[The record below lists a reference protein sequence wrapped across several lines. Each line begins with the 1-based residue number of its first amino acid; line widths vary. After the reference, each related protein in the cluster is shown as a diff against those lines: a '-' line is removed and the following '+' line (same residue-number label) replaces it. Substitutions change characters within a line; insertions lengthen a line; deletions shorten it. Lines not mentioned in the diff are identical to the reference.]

1 MSTASTSFT
10 SARPVVMRDVA
21 TRAAREIVTASD
33 ALESLAASTSGRA
46 HADVDTALHAIRRLA
61 ALVSPLAVAESR
73 ARDDDGDH
81 GASRAGEGNVHAA
94 ENRVLRKR
102 ADALERAVRELKHR
116 NAQLEEDALCR
127 RAEWLQ
133 DARRELDAA
142 LRRGEEREAKR
153 VETLELE
160 VRRARAVCEE
170 MRSEALALEDEVERC
185 ERDKDRL
192 ARENALLM
200 EATRAARA
208 EFERRDRERGIVGGG
223 GSRAASTSTGM
234 MKSPA
239 SRLPETLGSP
249 FGGVRI

>member
-1 MSTASTSFT
+1 
-10 SARPVVMRDVA
+10 MRDVA
-21 TRAAREIVTASD
+21 ARAAREIVAASD
-33 ALESLAASTSGRA
+33 ALESLTASTSARA
-46 HADVDTALHAIRRLA
+46 RSDVDAALRAVRRLA
-61 ALVSPLAVAESR
+61 ALVSPFAVAESR
-73 ARDDDGDH
+73 ARDDVDGH
-81 GASRAGEGNVHAA
+81 GATRAGEGSVRGKSRPA
-94 ENRVLRKR
+94 EARRRPRARGGGAQRTKR
-102 ADALERAVRELKHR
+102 ATGGGGAAG
-116 NAQLEEDALCR
+116 
-127 RAEWLQ
+127 RAEWLR

-208 EFERRDRERGIVGGG
+208 EFERRDRAREIVGGR
-223 GSRAASTSTGM
+223 GSRATSTGM

-249 FGGVRI
+249 FGGVRGA

>member
-1 MSTASTSFT
+1 
-10 SARPVVMRDVA
+10 MRDVA
-21 TRAAREIVTASD
+21 ARAAREIVAASD
-33 ALESLAASTSGRA
+33 ALESLSASTSARA
-46 HADVDTALHAIRRLA
+46 RSDVDAALRAVRRLA
-61 ALVSPLAVAESR
+61 ALVSPFAVAESR
-73 ARDDDGDH
+73 ARDDVDGH
-81 GASRAGEGNVHAA
+81 GATRAGEGSVHA

-102 ADALERAVRELKHR
+102 GDALERAVGELKER
-116 NAQLEEDALCR
+116 NARLEEALR
-127 RAEWLQ
+127 GRAEWLR

-208 EFERRDRERGIVGGG
+208 EFERRDRAREIVGGR
-223 GSRAASTSTGM
+223 GSRATSTGM

-249 FGGVRI
+249 FGGVRGA

>member
-1 MSTASTSFT
+1 
-10 SARPVVMRDVA
+10 MRDVA
-21 TRAAREIVTASD
+21 ARAAREIVAASD
-33 ALESLAASTSGRA
+33 ALESLTASTSARA
-46 HADVDTALHAIRRLA
+46 RSDGDAALRAVRRLA
-61 ALVSPLAVAESR
+61 ALVSPFAVAESR
-73 ARDDDGDH
+73 ARDDVDGH
-81 GASRAGEGNVHAA
+81 GATRAGEGSVHA

-102 ADALERAVRELKHR
+102 GDALERAVGELKER
-116 NAQLEEDALCR
+116 NARLEEEALR
-127 RAEWLQ
+127 GRAEWLR

-208 EFERRDRERGIVGGG
+208 EFERRDRAREIVGGR
-223 GSRAASTSTGM
+223 GSRATSTGM

-249 FGGVRI
+249 FGGVRGA

>member
-1 MSTASTSFT
+1 
-10 SARPVVMRDVA
+10 
-21 TRAAREIVTASD
+21 
-33 ALESLAASTSGRA
+33 
-46 HADVDTALHAIRRLA
+46 
-61 ALVSPLAVAESR
+61 
-73 ARDDDGDH
+73 
-81 GASRAGEGNVHAA
+81 
-94 ENRVLRKR
+94 
-102 ADALERAVRELKHR
+102 
-116 NAQLEEDALCR
+116 
-127 RAEWLQ
+127 
-133 DARRELDAA
+133 
-142 LRRGEEREAKR
+142 
-153 VETLELE
+153 LELE

-223 GSRAASTSTGM
+223 GSRAAAASTTTGM